1 MRKVTQSST
10 SLGTGLANIE
20 VHIVREDGAI
30 DLIHITDLTLGVPD
44 DSLLST
50 AEQVECEGMTEE
62 PGIQVDKSLGIS
74 MRGSY
79 ESWTTERIQEPTPA
93 EEPVTEAAPS
103 FDDEDDIL

>member
-1 MRKVTQSST
+1 MRKVTQAST
-10 SLGTGLANIE
+10 SLGTGTADVSVTIY
-20 VHIVREDGAI
+20 REDGAI
-30 DLIHITDLTLGVPD
+30 DVITVAGLALGVPD

-79 ESWTTERIQEPTPA
+79 ESWTTERIQEPTPV
-93 EEPVTEAAPS
+93 EEPAAPS